1 MMNVTRRHFISHTS
15 QLALAGVALP
25 GLVRANNIVDSSK
38 YEVGLSQYSLRSMFG
53 DGTLDPL
60 DYPQYA
66 VDTFGIKAI
75 DFWEGG
81 LPADQLNNK
90 NYLTKLRQRSED
102 AGTKTFLL
110 MAGALDANPEKAEA
124 SRQNLLPSIDRT
136 ATLGAQYVRVFLR
149 APGEDQASGIKASV
163 EALKPLA
170 DAAAKKDVMIVI
182 EPGAS
187 KLSQRGAFL
196 AEVCKQLDHPA
207 LRLMPDFGKQVNNVY
222 DGTEAM
228 MPYTVTISCKMH
240 SFDDNG
246 KQPHFDYN
254 RLLKIIDRAGYRGL
268 LTIEWEGSKLEPVP
282 GVLASK
288 KLIQEAIANL
298 SKS

>member
-1 MMNVTRRHFISHTS
+1 MTW
-15 QLALAGVALP
+15 G
-25 GLVRANNIVDSSK
+25 
-38 YEVGLSQYSLRSMFG
+38 
-53 DGTLDPL
+53 
-60 DYPQYA
+60 
-66 VDTFGIKAI
+66 
-75 DFWEGG
+75 
-81 LPADQLNNK
+81 
-90 NYLTKLRQRSED
+90 
-102 AGTKTFLL
+102 
-110 MAGALDANPEKAEA
+110 LDAHPEKAAA
-124 SRQNLLPSIDRT
+124 SRRKLLPSIDR
-136 ATLGAQYVRVFLR
+136 AAMLGVQYLRVFLR
-149 APGEDQASGIKASV
+149 APGENEPKGIQACL

-196 AEVCKQLDHPA
+196 AELCKQLDHPA

-254 RLLKIIDRAGYRGL
+254 RLLKIIDDGDYRGF
-268 LTIEWEGSKLEPVP
+268 LTIEWEGSKLKPIP

-288 KLIQEAIANL
+288 NLIEEAIGNL
-298 SKS
+298 TKN

>member
-1 MMNVTRRHFISHTS
+1 MLM
-15 QLALAGVALP
+15 
-25 GLVRANNIVDSSK
+25 
-38 YEVGLSQYSLRSMFG
+38 VG
-53 DGTLDPL
+53 
-60 DYPQYA
+60 
-66 VDTFGIKAI
+66 
-75 DFWEGG
+75 
-81 LPADQLNNK
+81 
-90 NYLTKLRQRSED
+90 
-102 AGTKTFLL
+102 KTFLL
-110 MAGALDANPEKAEA
+110 MAGALDANPEKVEA

-136 ATLGAQYVRVFLR
+136 ATLGAQYMRVFLR
-149 APGEDQASGIKASV
+149 APGEDEASGIKASV

>member
-1 MMNVTRRHFISHTS
+1 MNASRRQFISHTS
-15 QLALAGVALP
+15 QIALAGVALP
-25 GLVRANNIVDSSK
+25 GLLHANTFAETPK
-38 YEVGLSQYSLRSMFG
+38 YEIGLSQYSLRSMFK
-53 DGTLDPL
+53 DGSLDPL
-60 DYPQYA
+60 DYPQYT

-75 DFWEGG
+75 DLWEGG
-81 LPADQLNNK
+81 LPADKLDDK
-90 NYLTKLRQRSED
+90 DYLSKLRQRCDD
-102 AGTKTFLL
+102 AGTQAFLL
-110 MAGALDANPEKAEA
+110 MTGALDAHPEKAEA
-124 SRQNLLPSIDRT
+124 SRRNLLPSIDRA
-136 ATLGAQYVRVFLR
+136 ATLGAQYLRVFLR
-149 APGEDQASGIKASV
+149 APGENEPKGIQASI

-196 AEVCKQLDHPA
+196 AEICKQLDHPA
-207 LRLMPDFGKQVNNVY
+207 LKLMPDFGKQVNNVY
-222 DGTEAM
+222 DGTKAM

-254 RLLKIIDRAGYRGL
+254 RLLKIIDHGDYRGF
-268 LTIEWEGSKLEPVP
+268 LTIEWEGNKLKPIP

-288 KLIQEAIANL
+288 KLIEEAIGNL

>member
-1 MMNVTRRHFISHTS
+1 MMNATRRQFISHTS

-25 GLVRANNIVDSSK
+25 GLLHANTIVDTSK
-38 YEVGLSQYSLRSMFG
+38 YEIGLSQYSLRSMFG
-53 DGTLDPL
+53 DGSLDPL
-60 DYPQYA
+60 DYPQYT

-81 LPADQLNNK
+81 LPADKLDNK

-136 ATLGAQYVRVFLR
+136 ATLGAQYMRVFLR
-149 APGEDQASGIKASV
+149 APGEDEASGIKASV

-170 DAAAKKDVMIVI
+170 DAASKKDVIIVI

-268 LTIEWEGSKLEPVP
+268 LTIEWEGSKLKPVP

>member
-1 MMNVTRRHFISHTS
+1 MMNVTRRQFISHTS

-25 GLVRANNIVDSSK
+25 GLVRANTIVDTSK
-38 YEVGLSQYSLRSMFG
+38 YEIGLSQYSLRSMFG

-136 ATLGAQYVRVFLR
+136 ATLGAQYMRVFLR
-149 APGEDQASGIKASV
+149 APGEDEASGIKASV

-268 LTIEWEGSKLEPVP
+268 LTIEWEGSKLKPVP

>member
-1 MMNVTRRHFISHTS
+1 MMNVTRRQFISHTS

-25 GLVRANNIVDSSK
+25 GLVRANTIVDTSK
-38 YEVGLSQYSLRSMFG
+38 YEIGLSQYSLRSMFG

-136 ATLGAQYVRVFLR
+136 ATLGAQYMRVFLR
-149 APGEDQASGIKASV
+149 APGEDEASGIKASV

>member
-1 MMNVTRRHFISHTS
+1 
-15 QLALAGVALP
+15 
-25 GLVRANNIVDSSK
+25 
-38 YEVGLSQYSLRSMFG
+38 
-53 DGTLDPL
+53 
-60 DYPQYA
+60 
-66 VDTFGIKAI
+66 
-75 DFWEGG
+75 
-81 LPADQLNNK
+81 
-90 NYLTKLRQRSED
+90 
-102 AGTKTFLL
+102 

-136 ATLGAQYVRVFLR
+136 ATLGAQYMRVFLR
-149 APGEDQASGIKASV
+149 APGEDEASGIKASV

-240 SFDDNG
+240 SC
-246 KQPHFDYN
+246 
-254 RLLKIIDRAGYRGL
+254 
-268 LTIEWEGSKLEPVP
+268 S
-282 GVLASK
+282 
-288 KLIQEAIANL
+288 L
-298 SKS
+298 S